1 MLFNSLNAISPIDG
15 RYSEKTA
22 VLSNY
27 FSEKS
32 LIKNR
37 VLVEGINLAKKH
49 MRPNQENQQ
58 GGIIEK
64 ELSINISNVMLL
76 KNGKP
81 VKVGFKVLKDGKKI
95 RVNRK
100 NGDLID

>member
-1 MLFNSLNAISPIDG
+1 MVQVISGNYKGKSG
-15 RYSEKTA
+15 R
-22 VLSNY
+22 VLQILK
-27 FSEKS
+27 E
-32 LIKNR
+32 KNR

>member
-1 MLFNSLNAISPIDG
+1 MVQVISGNYKGKSG
-15 RYSEKTA
+15 R
-22 VLSNY
+22 VLQILK
-27 FSEKS
+27 E
-32 LIKNR
+32 KNR

-76 KNGKP
+76 KKGKP

>member
-1 MLFNSLNAISPIDG
+1 MMKIRKDDKVQVISGNYKGKSG
-15 RYSEKTA
+15 R
-22 VLSNY
+22 VLQILK
-27 FSEKS
+27 E
-32 LIKNR
+32 KNR

>member
-1 MLFNSLNAISPIDG
+1 MMKIRKDDKVQVISGNYKGKTG
-15 RYSEKTA
+15 R
-22 VLSNY
+22 VLQILK
-27 FSEKS
+27 E
-32 LIKNR
+32 KNR

>member
-1 MLFNSLNAISPIDG
+1 MMKIRKDDMVQVISGNYKGKSG
-15 RYSEKTA
+15 R
-22 VLSNY
+22 VLQILK
-27 FSEKS
+27 E
-32 LIKNR
+32 KNR

-76 KNGKP
+76 KKGKP

>member
-1 MLFNSLNAISPIDG
+1 MMKIRKNDDVQVISGNYKGKTG
-15 RYSEKTA
+15 R
-22 VLSNY
+22 VLQIIK
-27 FSEKS
+27 E
-32 LIKNR
+32 KNR
-37 VLVEGINLAKKH
+37 ILVEGINLAKKH
-49 MRPNQENQQ
+49 MRPSQENQQ

-76 KNGKP
+76 KKGTP
-81 VKVGFKVLKDGKKI
+81 VKVGFKILKDGKKV